1 MRNDPPR
8 PDFGAHPGISVKTLI
23 SFDIDT
29 NFHGELAERYGTSQC
44 PISPAVHPHD
54 GFRRPAGAIHLAA
67 LHGYAGTLDD
77 VAFRRKMKKQT
88 R

>member
-1 MRNDPPR
+1 MIRVRNDTPR
-8 PDFGAHPGISVKTLI
+8 PDFG
-23 SFDIDT
+23 F
-29 NFHGELAERYGTSQC
+29 
-44 PISPAVHPHD
+44 D
-54 GFRRPAGAIHLAA
+54 GFRRLAGAIHLAA

>member
-1 MRNDPPR
+1 MDR
-8 PDFGAHPGISVKTLI
+8 PQ
-23 SFDIDT
+23 
-29 NFHGELAERYGTSQC
+29 N
-44 PISPAVHPHD
+44 